1 MANLF
6 GDFLKNM
13 PEVKLDDAQ
22 KKLLLISLGA
32 MALILLVYFFLL
44 LRPTLGT
51 LMDIAPR
58 VQKLRI
64 EIKAVQNDLEFEDRL
79 KAKRVSLEDQL
90 KLYANKLSRE
100 RELPSLLEDLSK
112 KARTSNIKIRGITPQ
127 DKALAKSSLKAKESK
142 VYQEHPISVIA
153 ESGYHQLGTFVNK
166 LENNERFMRIA
177 DIHIKANKANPKRHD
192 VEFVVCAYTF
202 KENNE

>member
-1 MANLF
+1 MA
-6 GDFLKNM
+6 
-13 PEVKLDDAQ
+13 V
-22 KKLLLISLGA
+22 
-32 MALILLVYFFLL
+32 ILLVYFFLL

-58 VQKLRI
+58 VQKLRM
-64 EIKAVQNDLEFEDRL
+64 EIKAVQNDLEFKDRL

-100 RELPSLLEDLSK
+100 RELPSLLEDLSRT
-112 KARTSNIKIRGITPQ
+112 ARTSNIKILGITPQ
-127 DKALAKSSLKAKESK
+127 DKALAKISLRAKESE
-142 VYQEHPISVIA
+142 VYQEHPISVTA

-177 DIHIKANKANPKRHD
+177 DINIKANKANPKRHD

>member
-6 GDFLKNM
+6 SDFLKNM
-13 PEVKLDDAQ
+13 PEVKLDEAQ

-32 MALILLVYFFLL
+32 MAFILLVYFFLL

-58 VQKLRI
+58 VQKLRM

-100 RELPSLLEDLSK
+100 RELPSLLEDLSRT
-112 KARTSNIKIRGITPQ
+112 ARTSNIKILGITPQ
-127 DKALAKSSLKAKESK
+127 DKALAKISLKAKESE
-142 VYQEHPISVIA
+142 VYQEHPISVTA

-177 DIHIKANKANPKRHD
+177 DINIKANKANPKRHD